1 MSVAED
7 LNALIAELATGPS
20 TARRRELVFAA
31 RGLVKELATQRVDPI
46 AKARRKVSTGKGK

>member
-20 TARRRELVFAA
+20 TARRRELVIAA
-31 RGLVKELATQRVDPI
+31 SGLVKELTAEPATQSKSQP
-46 AKARRKVSTGKGK
+46 KAPRKGR